1 MGSGN
6 GKMNHEMIHE
16 IWLLKFE
23 MCDEQNQQ
31 DVDKKWEIRLF
42 LFTKQNFE
50 AGALIIQCKISY

>member
-16 IWLLKFE
+16 IWVLKFE
-23 MCDEQNQQ
+23 MGDERNQQ
-31 DVDKKWEIRLF
+31 KVDKRWEMRLF

-50 AGALIIQCKISY
+50 DNICVL

>member
-23 MCDEQNQQ
+23 MCDVQNQRK
-31 DVDKKWEIRLF
+31 VDKKWENRLF

-50 AGALIIQCKISY
+50 DNIHVL